1 MKLREY
7 KAALVTL
14 VILTGCHEAGAP
26 PQASLHPALGKPWK
40 GLDRWFYPEAKTEYS
55 ETGLAQIYT
64 RPGNTP
70 LPDGEVWSAAAMTGA
85 HQTLQLP
92 ALVRVENLNN
102 GRVVKIRLN
111 DRGPRDGRRL
121 LAVTPTVARI
131 LGMGKNPTPVRITLD
146 PQQNAA
152 LGYDSAAIPDLGIAP
167 PGRGTV
173 TAQSLDGRDRQVFD
187 ADAGRIKARKT
198 LSAGEALPP
207 TYIQKPVY
215 PFNYYVVLGSFY
227 QHRVAARVA
236 TRCQALVTRDVG
248 DGANPAWQVIDGPFP
263 TVEKTDDAQSR
274 AQKCGI
280 SNPRLLVR

>member
-26 PQASLHPALGKPWK
+26 PQARLHPVLGKPWK
-40 GLDRWFYPEAKTEYS
+40 GLDRWFYPEAKTEYR
-55 ETGLAQIYT
+55 ETGLAQTYT
-64 RPGNTP
+64 RPRNTP
-70 LPDGEVWSAAAMTGA
+70 LPDGEIWSAAAMTGA

-92 ALVRVENLNN
+92 TLIRVENLSN

-111 DRGPRDGRRL
+111 DRGPRDGRRI
-121 LAVTPTVARI
+121 LAVTPAVARI

-146 PQQNAA
+146 PQHNAA
-152 LGYDSAAIPDLGIAP
+152 LGYDSAAMPDLGIVS

-173 TAQSLDGRDRQVFD
+173 TAQSLDGRGRQVFD
-187 ADAGRIKARKT
+187 ADAGHSRAQKT
-198 LSAGEALPP
+198 LSAALALPQ
-207 TYIQKPVY
+207 TYIQKPVH
-215 PFNYYVVLGSFY
+215 PIDYYVVLGSFY

-236 TRCQALVTRDVG
+236 TRCQALVSRDVG
-248 DGANPAWQVIDGPFP
+248 DGAGPAWQVVYGPFL